1 MSLNV
6 YCCPCECNFLSNS
19 IALLCVHIRERHADS
34 HNFIVCAQEGCR
46 IGTTFSSLR
55 SFKKHLQKFHKDPDT
70 VSNIPTFASALH
82 SEETASL
89 TSTDETIHERDIQ
102 NALQSIISEFV
113 LKLRCKSGINECL
126 TMTVVA
132 ALKEVIANLQ
142 LAICTNVKLFCE
154 ISTLVDAINEIF
166 NKVSVLLKQFE
177 QFQN

>member
-1 MSLNV
+1 M

-19 IALLCVHIRERHADS
+19 IALLCVHIREQHADS

-46 IGTTFSSLR
+46 TGTTFSSLR

-82 SEETASL
+82 SEETAPL
-89 TSTDETIHERDIQ
+89 TCTDETIHERDIQ
-102 NALQSIISEFV
+102 NVLQSIISEFV

-132 ALKEVIANLQ
+132 ALKELIENINMQ
-142 LAICTNVKLFCE
+142 LAICTKVKLFSE